1 MGRERRWA
9 GSASDNTQNNG
20 NEESLQENIDYF
32 TNFHYS
38 LPKNYFEREE
48 LEYINRLIEE
58 KKILVLY
65 GMGGIGKT
73 TLLTGLI
80 KEEIFNK
87 TAYFDLKNKDD
98 FADVAKD
105 ILRDVFNETIL
116 NDDSQELIE
125 KLVGYIEK
133 NSILLVFD
141 NMESIM
147 DIGDNSGK
155 ILEEYRGYSDF
166 FERILQ
172 IDSMSTIILSARE
185 KIMLGN
191 RYYDKYALYKLEGI
205 TVSQAQVLLKDYKLK
220 GDDVI
225 WEYFVT
231 SYSGNPMSLKIVA
244 YEIKEYFNANIKT
257 FLEDPEIP
265 HELEDLLNEQFER
278 FSFLE
283 KIILFWCAVER
294 GSINERFL
302 CSKIVGI
309 DFSPALMHR
318 MFQNIVNHCFLEAEQ
333 EMEDIRLRFY
343 HLQPVIMDFLSQKLV
358 HILANEIEKCQ
369 PKFISYIPLVDTVA
383 KEYILNTQK
392 EMFLY
397 PLKDSILRFGE
408 IECNH
413 YLTELCKK
421 IGNVRSYT
429 VGNIISILS
438 TYNEVISG
446 WDFSSKF
453 ILNADLRHIK
463 IVDCNFQNA
472 TFENVLLM
480 HTFGNLIDAKFSYDD
495 SLILGGATD
504 YNIYAWDSRDLSFKF
519 RLGDHTDWVRSV
531 DSNHRYIASASN
543 DEYVC
548 VYDYN
553 DYSMIGKFHEG
564 SRVRKVVLSK
574 EPDEYVYSSG
584 DSKIIHQWC
593 LADSSCKTFVGH
605 GNVIW
610 DFEIIE
616 INEIF
621 YIISV
626 SDDKTAILWSV
637 QDGIGEKILEY
648 SCGIRTVKYD
658 RKYQRLFMGC
668 ENGDIIV
675 FSMQNRNIIQI
686 LKEHEG
692 IVWGID
698 YDEKHEKLV
707 SCSSDKHVIIWEC
720 SETRCCKRKVL
731 DAHSS
736 AIWNVHYNS
745 DGTLFVTT
753 GDDYEFKVW
762 DANKYRMMYA
772 VKGYTNLLR
781 NIHVSN
787 VNGTIYVA
795 GDDTNIREY
804 DLTLQDKAKRFF
816 SGHTNR
822 VRHIDV
828 SNDGKKMLSCGDDGS
843 VILWNLVTYEKKY
856 YRGHE
861 KRVWSVCFIDNTHF
875 ASAGEENDIYLW
887 ETNKSNPIAFLRGH
901 TNWIWDISYN
911 ATQKMLISAGEDNT
925 CRLWDVQERKEIHCF
940 VEHKKWLFAASFDV
954 FGRYAITAS
963 ADHTANIYDINK
975 RELICTLSGHK
986 GWVWSAI
993 FIEENI
999 VATGSQD
1006 STIRIWKIDY
1016 EQKMAICEKTLN
1028 KHTSWVVS
1036 LEYSKELKLLY
1047 SASADETVKIW
1058 STDNYQYLGEL
1069 QIDKPYDRM
1078 KIAGVKGLT
1087 DSEKLS
1093 MLRLGA
1099 EE

>member
-1 MGRERRWA
+1 MIGGRWA
-9 GSASDNTQNNG
+9 GSSDNNTQNSG
-20 NEESLQENIDYF
+20 NEENIESF
-32 TNFHYS
+32 SNFHYS

-48 LEYINRLIEE
+48 LEHIKSLINE

-73 TLLTGLI
+73 TLLTSLI
-80 KEEIFNK
+80 KEGIFDK

-98 FADVAKD
+98 FTDVAKD
-105 ILRDVFNETIL
+105 ILRNVFNETIL
-116 NDDSQELIE
+116 NDDNQKLID
-125 KLVGYIEK
+125 KLVSYIEK

-141 NMESIM
+141 NLESIM

-155 ILEEYRGYSDF
+155 ILNEYRGYSDF
-166 FERILQ
+166 FEQILQ
-172 IDSMSTIILSARE
+172 IDSMSTIILSSRE
-185 KIMLGN
+185 KLMLGN
-191 RYYDKYALYKLEGI
+191 RYYDKYVPYKLEGI
-205 TVSQAQVLLKDYKLK
+205 TVKQAQELLKDYKLK
-220 GDDVI
+220 GDDVV
-225 WEYFVT
+225 WKHFVN

-244 YEIKEYFNANIKT
+244 WEISEYFNSYIKA

-278 FSFLE
+278 FSILE

-309 DFSPALMHR
+309 DFSSTVIHH

-333 EMEDIRLRFY
+333 EIEDIRLHFY

-358 HILANEIEKCQ
+358 HILASEIIGCQ

-392 EMFLY
+392 EIFLY
-397 PLKDSILRFGE
+397 PLKDIILRFGE
-408 IECNH
+408 AECNH
-413 YLTELCKK
+413 YLVELCKK

-438 TYNEVISG
+438 TYNEKISG
-446 WDFSSKF
+446 WDFSGRF
-453 ILNADLRHIK
+453 ILNTDLRHIK
-463 IVDCNFQNA
+463 IIDCNFQNA

-531 DSNHRYIASASN
+531 DSNYKYIASASN

-553 DYSMIGKFHEG
+553 NHSLVGKFHEG
-564 SRVRKVVLSK
+564 SRVRKVVLPK
-574 EPDEYVYSSG
+574 EPNEYVYSSG

-593 LADSSCKTFVGH
+593 LTDNSCKKFVGH
-605 GNVIW
+605 DNVIW
-610 DFEIIE
+610 DFELIE
-616 INEIF
+616 VDKTS
-621 YIISV
+621 YIVSV
-626 SDDKTAILWSV
+626 SDDRTAILWTV
-637 QDGIGEKILEY
+637 QDGTKKKILEY
-648 SCGIRTVKYD
+648 SCGIRAVKYD
-658 RKYQRLFMGC
+658 GKYQRLFMGC
-668 ENGDIIV
+668 ENGDIVV
-675 FSMQNRNIIQI
+675 FSMRKQSIIQV

-692 IVWGID
+692 IIWGID
-698 YDEKHEKLV
+698 YDEKREQLV
-707 SCSSDKHVIIWEC
+707 SCSSDKHVILWEC
-720 SETRCCKRKVL
+720 HETKYCKRKVL
-731 DAHSS
+731 EAHSS
-736 AIWNVHYNS
+736 VIWNVHYNF
-745 DGTLFVTT
+745 DGTLFITT

-762 DANKYRMMYA
+762 DAHKCRMMYA
-772 VKGYTNLLR
+772 VKGHTNLLR

-787 VNGTIYVA
+787 VNKTIFVA

-804 DLTLQDKAKRFF
+804 SLALQGNAKRFF

-828 SNDGKKMLSCGDDGS
+828 SNDGKQMLSCGDDGS

-887 ETNKSNPIAFLRGH
+887 ETSKSNPIGFLKGH
-901 TNWIWDISYN
+901 TNWIWDISYSS
-911 ATQKMLISAGEDNT
+911 AQKMLVSAGEDST

-954 FGRYAITAS
+954 HGRYLITAS
-963 ADHTANIYDINK
+963 ADHTANIYNIAK
-975 RELICTLSGHK
+975 KELICTLSGHK

-1016 EQKMAICEKTLN
+1016 EQKTAICEKILN

-1036 LEYSKELKLLY
+1036 LEYSIELQLLY

-1058 STDNYQYLGEL
+1058 NTSNYQYLGEL

-1078 KIAGVKGLT
+1078 KISGVKGLT